1 MQQKPEKEKQK
12 VLYQSIVDLLPHG
25 VICQDQHGAII
36 AINVKAEALLGFT
49 QQQLYQHPQAR
60 LWGGVLC
67 DDQHHPHDATSHP
80 ALCSLTRGTAIHQ
93 ECRHING
100 NQWLDIES
108 IPHRE
113 ERVIHVISTLTDIT
127 ALKQREHQT
136 QANLF
141 KLSAIERINRV
152 GLDSNTVEEM
162 LEHSLEEFLTIFDC
176 DRAALLYP
184 CDPTASSF
192 QIPIERTRP
201 EWPGAM
207 EQKSEIPMSE
217 HATALLQQ
225 VLNSPT
231 PLCFGDK
238 HGHPIPDEV
247 KQNFH
252 IQAQML
258 MALHPKFGSPWAL
271 IIHHCSRDHFFN
283 DEEIWLFNELG
294 NRIAITLS
302 SLLSLRHLRES
313 EERYRSLVENAPD
326 ALFVID
332 AHSYQLVD
340 VNKNSCTLFGMR
352 RNELFETES
361 YRLSPIYQP
370 NGQHSARQ
378 LRHYIDQTI
387 AGQHPI
393 FEWVFVTTDAQRL
406 ECEVRLILMPDAKR
420 TLIRGSIIDISER
433 KRNEAHMRKLS
444 RALQQTA
451 DAVAITDKHGIIEY
465 VNPSFETI
473 TGYSSTEAIGQT
485 PHILS
490 SHKHD
495 PAFYQQLWRT
505 IKSGEVFCDVIT
517 NKRKDGSL
525 FHEEKTITPL
535 TDDNGNITH
544 FIATGR
550 DITERINSQ
559 ERLLYLAHHD
569 ILTDLPNRASFSERL
584 QGEVKRA
591 KRSHHRVAVLFIDL
605 DRFKIIN
612 DTLGHDVGDRVLQT
626 AAERLVCNLRA
637 SDTVAR
643 LGGDEFAI
651 LLPEVATIDEVAM
664 ITEKLLLDL
673 AKPFYLDERE
683 LFISASIGISLY
695 PDDSHD
701 PGILVKHADMAM
713 YRAKSMGRNTYKFFA
728 EELSNKA
735 DERLTLETHLR
746 RALEREEFCLHYQ
759 PQLSFKS
766 GKITGVEALLRWQR
780 PGHGLTPPD
789 QFIPILEETGL
800 IVEVGEW
807 VARTACQQL
816 RHWHDASYPIRM
828 AINVSSRQFNDK
840 RLEQRICNAI
850 EQSGVTPTFIELE
863 ITESLLMQNPGKT
876 EQTLNNF
883 AKRGIDLAI
892 DDFGVGYSSL
902 SYLRRFPLNTL
913 KIDRTFVN
921 DITTD
926 PDDAAIISTIIA
938 MAKALKLATVAEG
951 VETQAQLDFLKGHH
965 CDTMQGFFFSR
976 PLPPEGIDTLLAQ
989 HNAKNP

>member
-1 MQQKPEKEKQK
+1 MQQLLEKKPA
-12 VLYQSIVDLLPHG
+12 LYRSIIDLLPHG
-25 VICQDQHGAII
+25 IICQDHHGEII
-36 AINVKAEALLGFT
+36 AINAKAEALLGLT
-49 QQQLYQHPQAR
+49 REQLRHHPQAR
-60 LWGGVLC
+60 LWGGMLC
-67 DDQHHPHDATSHP
+67 DEQQHPHDATSHP
-80 ALCSLTRGTAIHQ
+80 ALLALARGTAIHQ
-93 ECRHING
+93 ECLHVNG
-100 NQWLDIES
+100 THWLNIES
-108 IPHRE
+108 TPHQE
-113 ERVIHVISTLTDIT
+113 EEGLHIISTLTDIT
-127 ALKQREHQT
+127 ALKQRECQT

-141 KLSAIERINRV
+141 KLSAIERINHV
-152 GLDSNTVEEM
+152 SLDSDSVEEM
-162 LEHSLEEFLTIFDC
+162 LERSLEEFLTIFDC

-184 CDPTASSF
+184 CDPNADHF
-192 QIPIERTRP
+192 IIPFEKTRP
-201 EWPGAM
+201 EWPGAK
-207 EQKSEIPMSE
+207 EQRGEVPMSGD
-217 HATALLQQ
+217 AAALLQQ

-231 PLCFGDK
+231 PLCFGDQ
-238 HGHPIPDEV
+238 HGHPIPAEV

-252 IQAQML
+252 IQAQIL
-258 MALHPKFGSPWAL
+258 MALHPKFGEPWAL
-271 IIHHCSRDHFFN
+271 IIHHCGHNHFFN

-326 ALFVID
+326 ALFVLD
-332 AHSYQLVD
+332 ARNYQLVD

-352 RNELFETES
+352 RSELFEIES

-370 NGQHSARQ
+370 NGQHSATQ
-378 LRHYIDQTI
+378 LQHYIDLTI

-393 FEWVFVTTDAQRL
+393 FEWVFINADAQRL
-406 ECEVRLILMPDAKR
+406 ECEVRLILLPDAKR
-420 TLIRGSIIDISER
+420 TLIRGSVIDISKR

-451 DAVAITDKHGIIEY
+451 DAVAITDKNGIIEY
-465 VNPSFETI
+465 VNPSFEAI
-473 TGYSSTEAIGQT
+473 TGYSSAEAIGQT
-485 PHILS
+485 PNILS

-505 IKSGEVFCDVIT
+505 IRSGEVFCDVIT
-517 NKRKDGSL
+517 NKKKDGSL

-535 TDDNGNITH
+535 KDDNGNITH

-550 DITERINSQ
+550 DITERINTQ
-559 ERLLYLAHHD
+559 ERLQYLAHHD

-584 QGEVKRA
+584 QVEVKRA
-591 KRSHHRVAVLFIDL
+591 KRSHHHVAVFFIDL

-612 DTLGHDVGDRVLQT
+612 DTLGHDIGDRVLQT
-626 AAERLVCNLRA
+626 TAERLVSNLRA

-651 LLPEVATIDEVAM
+651 LLPEIVTIDEVAM
-664 ITEKLLLDL
+664 IAEKLLLDL

-683 LFISASIGISLY
+683 LFISASIGVSLY
-695 PDDSHD
+695 PDDSED

-713 YRAKSMGRNTYKFFA
+713 YRAKSMGRNTYKFFS
-728 EELSNKA
+728 EELSNK
-735 DERLTLETHLR
+735 DDQRLTLETHLR

-759 PQLSFKS
+759 PQLSFNN
-766 GKITGVEALLRWQR
+766 GAITGVEALLRWQR

-807 VARTACQQL
+807 VAHNACQQL
-816 RHWHDASYPIRM
+816 RRWHDAGYPIRM
-828 AINVSSRQFNDK
+828 AINVSSRQFNDN
-840 RLEQRICNAI
+840 RLEQRICNTI
-850 EQSGVTPTFIELE
+850 EQSGVAPTFIELE

-876 EQTLNNF
+876 EQTLNNL

-913 KIDRTFVN
+913 KIDRSFVN

-926 PDDAAIISTIIA
+926 PDDAAIITTIIA

-951 VETQAQLDFLKGHH
+951 VETQAQLDFLKEHH
-965 CDTMQGFFFSR
+965 CDTMQGYLFSR

-989 HNAKNP
+989 HNIKAT